1 MSTSDALPNVVAVFA
16 LLSYVVVLAMI
27 VWGFY
32 LAYLLTRALRKYL
45 RT

>member
-1 MSTSDALPNVVAVFA
+1 MSEVGHGVFAVFVVFW
-16 LLSYVVVLAMI
+16 YVVILAAFI
-27 VWGFY
+27 WAVY

>member
-1 MSTSDALPNVVAVFA
+1 MNTSDGFPNLVLFFVLGSYLVAFA
-16 LLSYVVVLAMI
+16 AI

-32 LAYLLTRALRKYL
+32 IAYLLTRALRKYL